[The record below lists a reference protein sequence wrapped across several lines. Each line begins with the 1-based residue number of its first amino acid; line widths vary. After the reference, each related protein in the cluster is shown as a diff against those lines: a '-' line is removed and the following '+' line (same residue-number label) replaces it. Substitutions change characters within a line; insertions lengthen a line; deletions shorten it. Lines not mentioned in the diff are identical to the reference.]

1 MMRLSGISLV
11 VQMVRKS
18 AYNAGSVGSWVG
30 KSPKERNGYPFQ
42 YHCLENS
49 MDKGAWQATV
59 RGVPN
64 SQT

>member
-1 MMRLSGISLV
+1 MTRLSGISLV

-18 AYNAGSVGSWVG
+18 AYNAGNVGSWVG
-30 KSPKERNGYPFQ
+30 KSPKERNGYPFW
-42 YHCLENS
+42 YPCLENF